1 MTKKRTLV
9 AAALM
14 LAVLSIGGSV
24 YATSKWDGHSR
35 EQLISEIETRDTLIG
50 NQEALLNTYRCL
62 FDVDTHI
69 VPGGCAEPGPEEG
82 GPVVA
87 PAYPQDG
94 DMEGDWTYFEFEN
107 SAGTGR
113 GYVVEY
119 TQGWTDS
126 ALLAVR
132 CTSWDGIDVVFATSE
147 LLHGGDNEAQIQYR
161 VNGGQSVSQTW
172 WSDEELD
179 SIVAPN
185 TDSQQ
190 SRFLAELAEPG
201 VNALYVTFT
210 SVWDGDSMSA
220 EFGIAGVQQVLAN
233 VRAWC
238 Q

>member
-1 MTKKRTLV
+1 
-9 AAALM
+9 
-14 LAVLSIGGSV
+14 
-24 YATSKWDGHSR
+24 
-35 EQLISEIETRDTLIG
+35 
-50 NQEALLNTYRCL
+50 
-62 FDVDTHI
+62 
-69 VPGGCAEPGPEEG
+69 
-82 GPVVA
+82 
-87 PAYPQDG
+87 
-94 DMEGDWTYFEFEN
+94 MEGDWRYFEFEN

-113 GYVVEY
+113 GYAVEY

-132 CTSWDGIDVVFATSE
+132 CTSWDGVDVLFVTSE

-185 TDSQQ
+185 TDTQQ
-190 SRFLAELAEPG
+190 SRFLAELAGPG

-220 EFGIAGVQQVLAN
+220 GVRHRRRSTSAGKRQGVVPVDN
-233 VRAWC
+233 TS
-238 Q
+238 